1 MRKIII
7 RGEETV
13 YSISPS
19 GDIYNDKK
27 KTSITLKDNSGGYK
41 QVGLYTSK
49 GRVTCLVHRLVA
61 QAYLENPNNFPI
73 VNHLDNNRANNHVSN
88 LEWNTIQGNSDHM
101 VKQGRSAK
109 GSSNGN
115 SILSEVQVKEVRKL
129 HLLGVSKR
137 SLARLLNV
145 DRTVISAIIQKETW
159 KHI

>member
-1 MRKIII
+1 MKKIII
-7 RGEETV
+7 KGEETV

-19 GDIYNDKK
+19 GDVYNDKR
-27 KTSITLKDNSGGYK
+27 KTYITLKNNSGGYK

-61 QAYLENPNNFPI
+61 EAYLENPNKLPI
-73 VNHLDNNRANNHVSN
+73 VNHLDNDRANNHVSN

-101 VKQGRSAK
+101 VKQGRSAR

-115 SILSEVQVKEVRKL
+115 AVLSEIQVQEVRKL
-129 HLLGVSKR
+129 YLLGVSKR

-145 DRTVISAIIQKETW
+145 DRTVISAIIKKETW

>member
-19 GDIYNDKK
+19 GNIYNDKK

>member
-19 GDIYNDKK
+19 GNIYNDKK

-61 QAYLENPNNFPI
+61 QAYLENPNNLPI
-73 VNHLDNNRANNHVSN
+73 VNHLDNNRANNHISN

-101 VKQGRSAK
+101 VSQGRSAK
-109 GSSNGN
+109 GVHNGN
-115 SILSEVQVKEVRKL
+115 SRLVDTQVLEIRKL
-129 HLLGVSKR
+129 YKLGISKR
-137 SLARLLNV
+137 CLARLLNI
-145 DRTVISAIIQKETW
+145 DRTVISAIINNETW
-159 KHI
+159 RDL